1 VYLSNMHTITM
12 HIDFFV
18 QIVYLSNMH
27 TIIVHID
34 FLYRS
39 QVLKIFVIILLWNRE
54 MLHSLKMCFY
64 ERKHEKIV
72 HLREQ
77 LRITY
82 VIIINKKTIKLSLE
96 GLKGKKMTKIFGL
109 DFLTYLLENEPQ
121 TYSKAMS
128 CPKAFY
134 WK

>member
-1 VYLSNMHTITM
+1 
-12 HIDFFV
+12 
-18 QIVYLSNMH
+18 
-27 TIIVHID
+27 
-34 FLYRS
+34 
-39 QVLKIFVIILLWNRE
+39 
-54 MLHSLKMCFY
+54 MCFY

-128 CPKAFY
+128 CLKAFY